1 MLLKQSTLAGIVDGS
16 ITLQFRRWK
25 RPTVKSGGTLLTAVG
40 QLAIEDVEPVA
51 QESIAGAEARA
62 AGFPDLESLLSTL
75 ERDGSGQVYRI
86 RLSLKGPDPRLE
98 LRDQPPSEDE
108 VKKIRAQL
116 LRLDSRSVT
125 GAWTTGTLRA
135 IRDRPAERA
144 ADLALELG
152 IDKVRFKTNVRK
164 LKALGLTES
173 LEIGYRLS
181 QRGEELLRSLERER
195 MRVGP

>member
-98 LRDQPPSEDE
+98 LRDRPPSEDE
-108 VKKIRAQL
+108 VKEIRAQL

-125 GAWTTGTLRA
+125 GAWTTSTLRA

-144 ADLALELG
+144 ADLALELD

-181 QRGEELLRSLERER
+181 QRGEELLRSLEREG